1 MFVLTACEP
10 EVHGPPPSALPS
22 EAMCFDTEAVRREVD
37 FYKDG
42 PTSAARQRMERAFA
56 TLDSRIKGMEVLAQ
70 TQTGVD
76 REAADRRIAD
86 LKRRRELHWTRAQT
100 LIADTTPIR
109 RAVPVGE
116 RPSIGGAD
124 ADLARAARRASR
136 ARAAAV
142 RRAAPIRPAQGNF
155 FQRLFQ

>member
-10 EVHGPPPSALPS
+10 EFRGPPSSALPS

-42 PTSAARQRMERAFA
+42 PTAAARKRMERAFG
-56 TLDSRIKGMEVLAQ
+56 TLDSRIRGMEVLAQ
-70 TQTGVD
+70 TQTGAD

-100 LIADTTPIR
+100 LIADATPIR

-116 RPSIGGAD
+116 RQAVGISD
-124 ADLARAARRASR
+124 ADYSRAARRANR
-136 ARAAAV
+136 ARAASV
-142 RRAAPIRPAQGNF
+142 RRVAPVRQVQGNF